1 MASAFECFR
10 QAAKC
15 EEQARDAQDEVDR
28 AILLA
33 TAEHWRTL
41 GNEAKAVEKA
51 AMSKDL
57 EE

>member
-1 MASAFECFR
+1 MASALECFR

-15 EEQARDAQDEVDR
+15 EEQARNTQNEVEQ

-41 GNEAKAVEKA
+41 GNEAKA
-51 AMSKDL
+51 L
-57 EE
+57 EEKVPSESSE